1 MVTMKMKDPFSLLN
15 KTILVTGASSGIG
28 QAVAIE
34 CSKAGARVIISGRD
48 SKRLTETF
56 EQLSGEDNRMIIA
69 DLTNYDEIAS
79 MVEQCPELD
88 GLSNNAGIA
97 KGLLIRAMNRE
108 YFDGIMKTNAY
119 GPILLTQLLFKK
131 KKLKEN
137 ASVVFT
143 SSLSGVYVVSE
154 GEAAYAASKG
164 AISGFAKGA
173 ALEFSPKKIR
183 VNCVN
188 PCIIVTNL
196 FKKDGIFVEQAQIDE
211 VSKSF
216 PLKRLGNPNDVAWAH
231 IYLLSDASSWITGVN
246 LPIDGGFTIR

>member
-1 MVTMKMKDPFSLLN
+1 MFQNNPFSLTE

-34 CSKAGARVIISGRD
+34 CSKAGARVVITGRNRE
-48 SKRLTETF
+48 RLTQTLG
-56 EQLSGEDNRMIIA
+56 QLSGSGHRMIIA
-69 DLTNYDEIAS
+69 DLSNYENIVSLVD
-79 MVEQCPELD
+79 QCPVLD

-97 KGLLIRAMNRE
+97 KGLLIRSMSRE
-108 YFDGIMKTNAY
+108 YLDAIMNTNAY

-131 KKLKEN
+131 KKLADK

-143 SSLSGVYVVSE
+143 SSLSGVFVVSE

-173 ALEFSPKKIR
+173 ALEFSKKGIR

-188 PCIIVTNL
+188 PCIIVTDL
-196 FKKDGIFVEQAQIDE
+196 FKRDGIFVNQEQIDE
-211 VSKSF
+211 AAKNF
-216 PLKRLGNPNDVAWAH
+216 PLKRLGNPIDVALAH
-231 IYLLSDASSWITGVN
+231 VYLLSEAASWITGIN